1 MTFVVYGDGKQLA
14 ETRPLKWGMPAESFD
29 VDVVGVKLLELV
41 ARSAANE
48 NEKLSVTW
56 GEAALSGRQ

>member
-1 MTFVVYGDGKQLA
+1 
-14 ETRPLKWGMPAESFD
+14 
-29 VDVVGVKLLELV
+29 VGVKLLELV

-48 NEKLSVTW
+48 NENLSVTW